1 MCLEI
6 CLALVS
12 KRSTREQKKRRCSF
26 MATDTSDLKTWHVT
40 AIAYVNVEATSEKEA
55 KQKAYDAF
63 DCCNRLNQQICKI
76 H

>member
-1 MCLEI
+1 
-6 CLALVS
+6 
-12 KRSTREQKKRRCSF
+12 